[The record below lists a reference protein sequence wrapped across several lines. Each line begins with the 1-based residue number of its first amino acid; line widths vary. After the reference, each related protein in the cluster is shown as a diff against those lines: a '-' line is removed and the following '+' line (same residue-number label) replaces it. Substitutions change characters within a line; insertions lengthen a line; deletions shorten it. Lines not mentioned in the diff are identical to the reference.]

1 MGYNDFQNTYRMKIN
16 FVAFYSLIHS
26 IPTKGKAIIRDHRHK
41 IKGPIFQPVL
51 NKVLAMPKV
60 CKGTYWKLIST
71 LVIKRN
77 AADKWSEYFETQFT
91 KEDMSDY
98 FTLNF
103 QCTIESKMRSFQYK
117 ILQCFLTTNK
127 SLNICGIKEDN
138 C

>member
-1 MGYNDFQNTYRMKIN
+1 MGPQ
-16 FVAFYSLIHS
+16 
-26 IPTKGKAIIRDHRHK
+26 

-51 NKVLAMPKV
+51 NEVLAMPKV

-91 KEDMSDY
+91 KKDMSDY

-117 ILQCFLTTNK
+117 ILQCFLTAFCRLAGPTGEAIVHWIGCINAI
-127 SLNICGIKEDN
+127 N
-138 C
+138 